1 MEVFSSD
8 KKRRHDYFLKIVQKR
23 SAEAKNIHRIVLIGT
38 GESGKSTFLK
48 QMKLLSSLNQTFSDA
63 YRNLFIL
70 EIQRNI
76 VQSLS
81 AILNFMEQEHI
92 KFHQNDEHIRNAK
105 NLILSVKEEIDKV
118 PDNISQFANSPNL
131 LKRNEFYDACSQLW
145 NDKAVKET
153 ISKSNEFHLIDC
165 AQYFLDKI
173 DDIRDPA
180 YKPTDDDVLQSRT
193 KTLGIHTETI
203 TYNNVNF
210 ELIDVGGQREQR
222 AKWIEAMSDGVTA
235 VIFLTDVSAYDMVL
249 AEDHSVNRLRES
261 INLLGQIWRKSPLR
275 EKSIILFLNKQDKL
289 EKKVR
294 EQRTLFENY
303 FPEYNKG
310 KVIYLIELLRELTAC
325 KINKMKKESDIWD
338 KYFAY
343 LLPPAQSSRNN
354 MKDTRRFSI
363 QSNGM
368 KKLSRETIILTE
380 YSQIQS
386 IFAKAFNENLVQNW
400 ITDNS
405 PGGGGRNT
413 IQTNTSNNN
422 NNEYVNGQDKQGQKD
437 SQEAHIKHLMS
448 RDDFNAFQRRLH
460 SIIFY
465 QVVSIVEFIKKLFI
479 DQCEQTQTRRI
490 YPFPTTAI
498 DKRNVDRVFESCKDI
513 LQGKALTDLIV

>member
-8 KKRRHDYFLKIVQKR
+8 KKRRHDYFLKIIQKR

-63 YRNLFIL
+63 YRNLFIP
-70 EIQRNI
+70 EIQRNL

-92 KFHQNDEHIRNAK
+92 KFYQNDDNKRNAK
-105 NLILSVKEEIDKV
+105 NLIFTVKDEIDRI
-118 PDNISQFANSPNL
+118 PDNISQFANNANL
-131 LKRNEFYDACSQLW
+131 LKRNEFYDACSLLW

-153 ISKSNEFHLIDC
+153 INKSNEFQLIDC

-180 YKPTDDDVLQSRT
+180 YKPTDDDVLHSRT

-261 INLLGQIWRKSPLR
+261 IHLLGQIWRKSPLR

-289 EKKVR
+289 EKKIR

-310 KVIYLIELLRELTAC
+310 KIIYLIELLRELTAC
-325 KINKMKKESDIWD
+325 KMNKMKKESDIWD
-338 KYFAY
+338 KHFAY
-343 LLPPAQSSRNN
+343 LLPVPQSRNN
-354 MKDTRRFSI
+354 IKDGRRFSI
-363 QSNGM
+363 QSNGVM

-405 PGGGGRNT
+405 TVVGGRTT
-413 IQTNTSNNN
+413 IQTNSNNN
-422 NNEYVNGQDKQGQKD
+422 NNNKYANEQDEGQQD
-437 SQEAHIKHLMS
+437 SQEAFIKHLMS

-465 QVVSIVEFIKKLFI
+465 QVVSIVEFIKRLFI
-479 DQCEQTQTRRI
+479 DQCEQTPTRRI

-513 LQGKALTDLIV
+513 LQGKALTELIV